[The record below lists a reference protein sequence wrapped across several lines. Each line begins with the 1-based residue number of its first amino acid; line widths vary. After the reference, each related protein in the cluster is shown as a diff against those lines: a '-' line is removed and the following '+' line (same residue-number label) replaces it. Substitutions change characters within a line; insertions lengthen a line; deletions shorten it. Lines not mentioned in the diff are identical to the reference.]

1 MFNGKIT
8 TYPMLMNIIIELVL
22 PLIEEELLQRYDIV
36 FAAVSLAMVK
46 LRLSASRTA
55 PLSVLVFER
64 ERGASAFHI

>member
-22 PLIEEELLQRYDIV
+22 PLIEELLQADDIV
-36 FAAVSLAMVK
+36 FAAVSMVK

-55 PLSVLVFER
+55 PLSVFER
-64 ERGASAFHI
+64 KRERLLSIFNKT